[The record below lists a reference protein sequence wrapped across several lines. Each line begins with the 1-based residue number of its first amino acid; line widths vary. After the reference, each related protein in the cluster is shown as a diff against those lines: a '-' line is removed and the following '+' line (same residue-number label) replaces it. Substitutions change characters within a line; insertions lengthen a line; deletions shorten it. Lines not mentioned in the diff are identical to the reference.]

1 MKAVIM
7 AGGQGS
13 RLRPLTCDIPKPMA
27 RLCGKPVIE
36 YILELLLEH
45 GIRDIS
51 VTTRYLPQVI
61 ERHFESGQFR
71 GIKLDF
77 VREDIP
83 LGTAGGVKNAAV
95 GTDDL
100 ILVISGDALCDF
112 DLRAAIQKHGQSGA
126 DATIVA
132 KRVSDPREYGLLS
145 CNGTGRVTGFVE
157 KPGWSQ
163 AKTNLANTGIYI
175 IGRVCLDM
183 IPDNKPFDF
192 AKDLFPLML
201 RRGMN
206 IMSHED
212 NGYWCD
218 IGDMKT
224 YLSCQAD
231 LLQGKT
237 RFNAEFETQDSCSAG
252 GRDATHRLSGAENNS
267 QFTIVPPVYIG
278 QNVSI
283 GNNAVIG
290 PNAVLD
296 DHCKVAAGAKIRDS
310 VLLARSCVGSGSH
323 LTGAILCDNAMV
335 RENTHMFEGS
345 AAGAGA
351 VVGSDCKV
359 LSGVKIWPGK
369 VSADG
374 VTVRENLK
382 YAGLR
387 DCAFDDDGL
396 SGETGVLLTPQFCVK
411 LGAAAG
417 SLKNAAKIGVA
428 HCGGTAANALKMAVT
443 SGILSTGKTA
453 FDFGEMSL
461 PKARFSAG
469 FCALPL
475 FIFIRGGN
483 VSNIRILGGGGLPA
497 QRYVEREIEQILA
510 RDEFTRASPF
520 EWKEAADMSGVRAIY
535 RQQLYSF
542 APFGMAG
549 VSIVPRSPDR
559 DSQQLFGEV
568 LVKLGGDTS
577 SGSLFQLTGDG
588 AGVSIFDRAAGYIPA
603 PRALALCCKIHL
615 EAGNDIALP
624 GDAPVVIDRLAQRAG
639 RRVLR
644 YLDCPADDCDR
655 EARRLACSQ
664 WFFRDGIAMSLIIL
678 EHLRSRR
685 ISLTEALEDIPDF
698 AVFSRVIPV
707 RRNPAEI
714 MDGLGRNTQRHNA
727 GNGEGITV
735 ESGQAR
741 AFVRP
746 NKLGSRLKLSIEAA
760 SAEIADELF
769 LEIERQ
775 VRGDV

>member
-45 GIRDIS
+45 GIEDIS
-51 VTTRYLPQVI
+51 VTTRYLPLVI
-61 ERHFESGQFR
+61 ENHFEDGKFCDV
-71 GIKLDF
+71 KLDF
-77 VREDIP
+77 VREDSP
-83 LGTAGGVKNAAV
+83 LGTAGGVKNAV
-95 GTDDL
+95 GDSDDL
-100 ILVISGDALCDF
+100 IVVISGDALCDF
-112 DLRAAIQKHGQSGA
+112 DLTAAIRTHRQSKA

-132 KRVSDPREYGLLS
+132 KRVDDPREYGLLS
-145 CNGTGRVTGFVE
+145 CAETGRVTGFVE
-157 KPGWSQ
+157 KPGWPQ

-175 IGRVCLDM
+175 IGKTCLDL

-201 RRGMN
+201 LRGMSV
-206 IMSHED
+206 MTHED
-212 NGYWCD
+212 DGYWCD

-237 RFNAEFETQDSCSAG
+237 KFNAECRMQNAETVSES
-252 GRDATHRLSGAENNS
+252 NS

-278 QNVSI
+278 QNVTVGSD
-283 GNNAVIG
+283 AVIG

-296 DHCKVAAGAKIRDS
+296 DGCTVSPGAKIRDS
-310 VLLARSCVGSGSH
+310 VLLARSSVGSGSH

-335 RENTHMFEGS
+335 RDSTHMFEGS

-351 VVGSDCKV
+351 IVGSGCKV
-359 LSGVKIWPGK
+359 LAGVRIWPGK
-369 VSADG
+369 VTADG

-428 HCGGTAANALKMAVT
+428 HCGGTAAKALKMALT
-443 SGILSTGKTA
+443 SGILSTGNTA

-475 FIFIRGGN
+475 LVFIKGGN
-483 VSNIRILGGGGLPA
+483 VSSIQILGEGGLPA
-497 QRYVEREIEQILA
+497 QRYIEREIEHILA
-510 RDEFTRASPF
+510 RDEFARASPF
-520 EWKEAADMSGVRAIY
+520 EWKEPADMSGLKSIY
-535 RQQLYSF
+535 RQQLYSL
-542 APFGMAG
+542 APFGLSG
-549 VSIVPRSPDR
+549 VGIVPRSPDR
-559 DSQQLFGEV
+559 ESQNLFDQV
-568 LVKLGGDTS
+568 LTKLGGDTS
-577 SGSLFQLTGDG
+577 DGTLFQLSEDG
-588 AGVSIFDRAAGYIPA
+588 TGVSIFDREAGYIPA
-603 PRALALCCKIHL
+603 PRVLALCCKIHM

-624 GDAPVVIDRLAQRAG
+624 GDAPAVVDQLAELAG
-639 RRVLR
+639 QKVMR

-664 WFFRDGIAMSLIIL
+664 WFLRDGIAMSLMIL
-678 EHLRSRR
+678 EHLRCHR
-685 ISLTEALEDIPDF
+685 ISLAEAIESIPDF
-698 AVFSRVIPV
+698 SVFSRVISM
-707 RRNPAEI
+707 RGNPAEV
-714 MDGLGRNTQRHNA
+714 MSALDKNMTHGKA

-735 ESGQAR
+735 ESDEAR

-746 NKLGSRLKLSIEAA
+746 NKLGSRLKLNIEAA

-769 LEIERQ
+769 FEIERQ
-775 VRGDV
+775 VGGNA